1 MKKILMFLL
10 LFTTVSFVFAQKS
23 SETYKQT
30 IQKRA
35 DKIVA
40 ALNLTDSSKFRKV
53 SHIVADQYE
62 DLNDV
67 YIWRDSSY
75 NKIKRENTNNKELI
89 TKKKADV
96 DSSVK
101 KKIGKLHTSYL
112 KHLSKQ
118 LNPDQV
124 DDVKNGMTYNVANI
138 TYKAYQDMIPTLT
151 EEQKKQLWVW
161 LVEARENAMDA
172 ESSDK
177 KHAWFGKYK
186 GRINNYLSAQGYDI
200 QKERKGWEDR
210 IKSSKS
216 K

>member
-1 MKKILMFLL
+1 MKKILMSLL
-10 LFTTVSFVFAQKS
+10 LSTTISFVFAQKS

-40 ALNLTDSSKFRKV
+40 ALNLTDSSKFHKV
-53 SHIVADQYE
+53 CHIVADQYE

-75 NKIKRENTNNKELI
+75 NKIKRKNAGNKDLI

-101 KKIGKLHTSYL
+101 KKIGKLHTTYL
-112 KHLSKQ
+112 NHLNKQ
-118 LNPDQV
+118 LNPTQV
-124 DDVKNGMTYNVANI
+124 DEIKNGMTYNVSNI
-138 TYKAYQDMIPTLT
+138 TYKAYQDMIPSLT
-151 EEQKKQLWVW
+151 EKQKKQLWIW

-177 KHAWFGKYK
+177 KHAWFGKFK

-200 QKERKGWEDR
+200 QKERKGWEER
-210 IKSSKS
+210 IKANNY
-216 K
+216 